1 MLIVTRI
8 EHFTSGERPPR
19 SVPNIN
25 MIKPI
30 SGGAGRG
37 GGGVLNRDGVQGH
50 AAEDQ
55 NQI

>member
-1 MLIVTRI
+1 MVTRI
-8 EHFTSGERPPR
+8 EHFTSGGRPPR

-30 SGGAGRG
+30 LGGAGR